1 MHDCISSVFAVC
13 LYYNYHSVSTCM
25 TVCIIFVYTV
35 EPLLEDSPNKGH
47 HINYLPTYKGHFLRH
62 QE

>member
-25 TVCIIFVYTV
+25 TVCIIFVRIYSGTSIRG
-35 EPLLEDSPNKGH
+35 LS
-47 HINYLPTYKGHFLRH
+47 
-62 QE
+62 Q